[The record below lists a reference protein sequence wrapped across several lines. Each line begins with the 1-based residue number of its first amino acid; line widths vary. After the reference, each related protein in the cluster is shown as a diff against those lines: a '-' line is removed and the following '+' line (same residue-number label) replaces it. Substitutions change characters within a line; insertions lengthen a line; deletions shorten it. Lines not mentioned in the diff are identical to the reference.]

1 MDCTREHS
9 RVECR
14 GGSQHSSTRLL
25 QPRRERAKF
34 KVAFYGL
41 DVIESPPLV
50 SLPQNLAKVRFRM
63 SKLFRTLGAV
73 ACLVFALSFA
83 ANNAHADTFT
93 PVFNTTGCL
102 AGPCPLPTAP
112 EVTFPSPTTMTVTLF
127 GLSELVIIPTGF
139 PPGDTY
145 TWIATRLTI
154 KSTPPF
160 LIFEYGDL
168 TNGNA
173 SRPFTCESSADRSCG
188 EFTFVPVATATPEP
202 TSLALMLS
210 GVGLLFAKRK
220 RFCGLR

>member
-1 MDCTREHS
+1 MS
-9 RVECR
+9 R
-14 GGSQHSSTRLL
+14 
-25 QPRRERAKF
+25 F
-34 KVAFYGL
+34 K
-41 DVIESPPLV
+41 
-50 SLPQNLAKVRFRM
+50 
-63 SKLFRTLGAV
+63 TLGAAV
-73 ACLVFALSFA
+73 GLLFALSFA
-83 ANNAHADTFT
+83 AINAQADTFT

-102 AGPCPLPTAP
+102 TGSCLLPTATDA
-112 EVTFPSPTTMTVTLF
+112 TFPSPTTMSVTLF
-127 GLSELVIIPTGF
+127 GLSESVIIPSGF

-210 GVGLLFAKRK
+210 GVGLLFAMRK
-220 RFCGLR
+220 RPSVLRRVF

>member
-1 MDCTREHS
+1 MS
-9 RVECR
+9 R
-14 GGSQHSSTRLL
+14 
-25 QPRRERAKF
+25 F
-34 KVAFYGL
+34 K
-41 DVIESPPLV
+41 
-50 SLPQNLAKVRFRM
+50 
-63 SKLFRTLGAV
+63 TLGAAV
-73 ACLVFALSFA
+73 GLLFAVSFA
-83 ANNAHADTFT
+83 AINAQADTFT

-102 AGPCPLPTAP
+102 TGPCLLPTATDA
-112 EVTFPSPTTMTVTLF
+112 TFPSPTTMSVTLF
-127 GLSELVIIPTGF
+127 GLSESVIIPSGF

-188 EFTFVPVATATPEP
+188 EFTFVPVGTATPEP

-210 GVGLLFAKRK
+210 GVGLLFAMRK
-220 RFCGLR
+220 RSFGYCGECSKKTHFRIESAIQERIAGRSCNSNRTLSREA